1 MSCCGACGGEPSNKE
16 KTEGNNKEQAS
27 NQTNHQA
34 KDRATETTVNSVEQF
49 DPSKK

>member
-16 KTEGNNKEQAS
+16 KTEDKNKEQAN
-27 NQTNHQA
+27 NQTRGQA
-34 KDRATETTVNSVEQF
+34 KDQPTETTVNSVEQF